1 MEKIAPSGI
10 SGRREGCQFGQI
22 PSEIFVDQKVVDKR
36 VSQIPSE
43 ISVDQRVQRV
53 GQIPSEISVATSVD
67 QLARSLRDSMGDE
80 RSARPETPFQELLYV
95 KFGGCLWV
103 KKFWSR
109 FSVLRK
115 ACPVLRK
122 ASSFNA
128 RRATSKALKVLL
140 RRVDACSLTWF
151 LKCCRELPDWKLATF
166 LVLQGFWKEA
176 RKLATFLVLQS

>member
-22 PSEIFVDQKVVDKR
+22 PSEIFVDQKVVE

-80 RSARPETPFQELLYV
+80 RSARPETPFQELLLNLAV
-95 KFGGCLWV
+95 VCE
-103 KKFWSR
+103 
-109 FSVLRK
+109 
-115 ACPVLRK
+115 
-122 ASSFNA
+122 
-128 RRATSKALKVLL
+128 SKNSGAVSPFCAKHAPFCAKPH
-140 RRVDACSLTWF
+140 RSM
-151 LKCCRELPDWKLATF
+151 PDVQHQK
-166 LVLQGFWKEA
+166 
-176 RKLATFLVLQS
+176 R